1 MIQTKTKDFMSTVRS
16 VSCRF
21 LFAQSTLR
29 LERKIANNAIVS
41 PYPSCS
47 VVQYTMQS
55 SAGQQE
61 LGAPSGSGRGWRKT
75 VLG

>member
-1 MIQTKTKDFMSTVRS
+1 MIQTQTKDFMSTVRS

-21 LFAQSTLR
+21 LLAQSTWR

-41 PYPSCS
+41 PYPSRS

-55 SAGQQE
+55 SAGQRE
-61 LGAPSGSGRGWRKT
+61 LGAPFGSGRGWRKT